1 MGKAL
6 GSRLQLG
13 VRDISDIEIYI
24 YQYIHNIQASGGQS
38 RIINIRLTTGH
49 DVKPDFDKKTEIR
62 KMSHRVISDD

>member
-38 RIINIRLTTGH
+38 RIINISTGH
-49 DVKPDFDKKTEIR
+49 DVKPDLDKKTEIR
-62 KMSHRVISDD
+62 KMSHRVISDY